1 MPDLGFD
8 FRRQEARGSMDAKR
22 RTAVDPKVLMV
33 GFVTPGTDM
42 TEVAMTQAPGM
53 TVPNS
58 SPSPVII
65 PPPQKESLALVPL
78 PVPSPNQGPPV
89 EIEFLSAGVGS
100 YNPLDSLLGTSSS
113 PARKTGSLRVQ
124 FGQIRIT
131 R

>member
-1 MPDLGFD
+1 MPDVAFD
-8 FRRQEARGSMDAKR
+8 VRGQEARGSMDSKR
-22 RTAVDPKVLMV
+22 RTVVDPKVLMV

-65 PPPQKESLALVPL
+65 PPPQKESVAPVPF

-89 EIEFLSAGVGS
+89 EIEFLSTGVEAII
-100 YNPLDSLLGTSSS
+100 L
-113 PARKTGSLRVQ
+113 
-124 FGQIRIT
+124 
-131 R
+131 